1 MNPLLQVRDLSIHS
15 PLQPILHA
23 LSFTLEPGKILA
35 IIGESGS
42 GKSTLALSLMGLLPS
57 GFQPQGEVRLND
69 KNLLTLTE
77 PQWCQIRGK
86 TLGMVFQEPMSAL
99 NPTRR
104 IDAQIGDT
112 LRLHTALTRHEIRT
126 QTHILMEQFGLLQFG
141 MSERSYPYQL
151 SGGQRQRA
159 LLAMALACRPD
170 LLIADEFTTALDART
185 RADVMALVHQHTAMH
200 RMAVLMISHDLGLVR
215 HHADNVLVLKDGIC
229 VEQGPTA
236 SIFDAPAHPYTQA
249 LLAMSL
255 HGAAHTPLTRLP
267 VYTVPA

>member
-1 MNPLLQVRDLSIHS
+1 MTPLLQVRDLSVHS
-15 PLQPILHA
+15 PAQPILHT
-23 LSFTLEPGKILA
+23 LSFTLEAGKILA
-35 IIGESGS
+35 VIGESGS
-42 GKSTLALSLMGLLPS
+42 GKSTLALSLMGLLPA
-57 GFQPQGEVRLND
+57 GFQPHGEIRLND
-69 KNLLTLTE
+69 ENLLTLTE

-104 IDAQIGDT
+104 IGAQIADT
-112 LRLHTALTRHEIRT
+112 LRLHTTLTRSEIRD
-126 QTHILMEQFGLLQFG
+126 QTLSLMEQVGLLKAG
-141 MSERSYPYQL
+141 VSERAYPHQL

-159 LLAMALACRPD
+159 LLAMALACKPA

-185 RADVMALVHQHTAMH
+185 RADVMTLVNQHTQTH
-200 RMAVLMISHDLGLVR
+200 RMALLMISHDLGLVR
-215 HHADNVLVLKDGIC
+215 HHADHVLVLKDGIC
-229 VEQGPTA
+229 VEQGPTV

-267 VYTVPA
+267 FYTVPA

>member
-1 MNPLLQVRDLSIHS
+1 MTPLLQVRDLSVHS
-15 PLQPILHA
+15 LARPILHS
-23 LSFTLEPGKILA
+23 LSFTLEAGQILA
-35 IIGESGS
+35 VIGESGS
-42 GKSTLALSLMGLLPS
+42 GKSTLALSLMGLLPA
-57 GFQPQGEVRLND
+57 GFQPHGEIRLND
-69 KNLLTLTE
+69 ENLLTLTE

-104 IDAQIGDT
+104 IGAQIADT
-112 LRLHTALTRHEIRT
+112 LRLHTTLTRSEIRD
-126 QTHILMEQFGLLQFG
+126 QTLSLMEQVGLLKAG
-141 MSERSYPYQL
+141 VNERAYPHQL

-159 LLAMALACRPD
+159 LLAMALACKPA

-185 RADVMALVHQHTAMH
+185 RADVMALVHHHTKTH

-215 HHADNVLVLKDGIC
+215 HHADHVLVLKDGIC

-267 VYTVPA
+267 AYTVPA